1 VPKKVKTKIV
11 PCGTSKQEKE
21 SKMIDLNELNSQ
33 LIATENALDNLIE
46 ANVNDLKIVHALTEK
61 INELRLSIELMTEKN

>member
-1 VPKKVKTKIV
+1 
-11 PCGTSKQEKE
+11 
-21 SKMIDLNELNSQ
+21 MIDLNELNSQ
-33 LIATENALDNLIE
+33 LIATENALDDLIE